1 MADPPVSNDEQPD
14 PPNGLGHAPPDKD
27 ATIDAASDASFLS
40 ELQSAWDNHGQSHA
54 SEEPIIEGYE
64 IQRELNRGG
73 QGVVYEA
80 MQIATH
86 RRVALKV
93 LLHGAWAS
101 PRQRLRF
108 EREAELAAALTH
120 PDIVSVWDSGVTESG
135 CGWIAMEF
143 VDGKP
148 LHEWLD
154 AHASEH
160 TATRRRHIAGLIAR
174 IAEATAAAHRRGII
188 HRDLKPANI
197 LVDQAGCP
205 HVLDFGLAKPL
216 VAEDWSGSE
225 AVTAAGEFMGT
236 FAYAAPE
243 QVSGDPD
250 AVDARTD
257 VWALGVI
264 LYESLLGQPPLAL
277 DGGLSDIVSAI
288 KDAHITPPRSID
300 PMIDRDLETML
311 LRALDGDPD
320 RRTAGPGDLAKDLR
334 HWLAGEAIEAR
345 RDDQWYVAG
354 KFLRRHWLAV
364 SGAALAISVLIG
376 FAVTMWVMYDQA
388 TEANNRFRST
398 LSMTWDVLATAD
410 AENPDQ
416 PLAASNLSEMMQ
428 RWSSILESELEQ
440 YPEIAAQM
448 QLAVGRTLMGRGR
461 LDEAQVAFAAAAQGI
476 DLDQPSLEAAELLH
490 EMGRL
495 HYKQATW
502 NQAVEAYR
510 TALTYRRAL
519 LGIHEDTATSWHHL
533 GAALRFVGALE
544 EGRDALAAAVH
555 MRRALLETASDA
567 ATRQRL
573 HLAVANG
580 LNSIAVALS
589 THQPEIALPL
599 LVEALDLMLAEGID
613 ESADWRIASLRH
625 NIGMCMVSLNRL
637 DEAGPML
644 AQALQV
650 KMQQGNVLQIANT
663 QFELARLALHQGNL
677 HEATNQLTRA
687 INAQR
692 TALPNTH
699 PVRMRSALL
708 DIELAIELNQL
719 DQASVMLAKLGTI
732 SEHTRDYCKGL
743 LAMAQSDPS
752 TADGLLQRSYRGY
765 AAAHGPTS
773 PAARRAARAISLLW
787 AKDDPATSTTWHDR
801 SIVLEPLP
809 RN

>member
-1 MADPPVSNDEQPD
+1 MADLPPSNDEQLAPPGGPD
-14 PPNGLGHAPPDKD
+14 DPPPDKD
-27 ATIDAASDASFLS
+27 ATIDASSDDSFLS
-40 ELQSAWDNHGQSHA
+40 ELQNAWAGHGNAHTG
-54 SEEPIIEGYE
+54 EEPVIEGYE
-64 IQRELNRGG
+64 IQRELSRGG

-80 MQIATH
+80 MQVATH

-101 PRQRLRF
+101 ARQRLRF

-148 LHEWLD
+148 LHKWLD
-154 AHASEH
+154 AHAPQRA
-160 TATRRRHIAGLIAR
+160 ATRRRHIAGLIAR

-197 LVDQAGCP
+197 LVDDTGAP
-205 HVLDFGLAKPL
+205 HVLDFGLAKPI

-257 VWALGVI
+257 VWALGVM
-264 LYESLLGQPPLAL
+264 LYESLLGQPPLNL
-277 DGGLSDIVSAI
+277 EGGLSDIVAAI
-288 KDAHITPPRSID
+288 KDAQITPPRSID
-300 PMIDRDLETML
+300 PTIDRDLETML

-320 RRTAGPGDLAKDLR
+320 RRTAGPGDLARDLR
-334 HWLAGEAIEAR
+334 HWLAGEPIEAR
-345 RDDQWYVAG
+345 RDDHWYVAG

-364 SGAALAISVLIG
+364 SGAALSVAALVG
-376 FAVTMWVMYDQA
+376 FAITMWVLYDQA
-388 TEANNRFRST
+388 TQANNRLRST
-398 LSMTWDVLATAD
+398 LSMTGEVVATAD

-428 RWSSILESELEQ
+428 RWSLILESELEQ
-440 YPEIAAQM
+440 YPEIAAEM

-461 LDEAQVAFAAAAQGI
+461 LDEASNAFLAAAHGI
-476 DLDQPSLEAAELLH
+476 DLEQPSLEAAELLH

-502 NQAVEAYR
+502 DQAVEAYR
-510 TALTYRRAL
+510 TALTYRQAL

-533 GAALRFVGALE
+533 GAALRFVDALE
-544 EGRDALAAAVH
+544 EGRKALKAAVE
-555 MRRALLETASDA
+555 MRRTLLNTAGDA
-567 ATRQRL
+567 DTRQRL
-573 HLAVANG
+573 RLAIANG

-589 THQPEIALPL
+589 THQPEVALPL

-625 NIGMCMVSLNRL
+625 NIGMCMVSLDRF
-637 DEAGPML
+637 DQAGPVL
-644 AQALQV
+644 TQALDV
-650 KMQQGNVLQIANT
+650 KTQQGNPLQIANT
-663 QFELARLALHQGNL
+663 QFELARLALRQGNL
-677 HEATNQLTRA
+677 AEATNQLDHA

-708 DIELAIELNQL
+708 EIELTIGLNQL
-719 DQASVMLAKLGTI
+719 DRAAAMLTELGPI
-732 SEHTRDYCKGL
+732 SEQTRDYCRGL
-743 LAMAQSDPS
+743 LAMAKDDVSA
-752 TADGLLQRSYRGY
+752 ADGLLQRSYRRY
-765 AAAHGPTS
+765 AQAHGPTS
-773 PAARRAARAISLLW
+773 PVARRAARAIALLW
-787 AKDDPATSTTWHDR
+787 AKDDPATSTMWHDR

-809 RN
+809 TN